1 MIKYLRYAGLAVVFA
16 WFFGGGVTHFTNTD
30 FFVAIVPPWWPWP
43 LFAVYASGVFE
54 VLLAILILW
63 PKARPLAGWG
73 IIALTLAVTPANVH
87 MWLHPEQF
95 PDASETALSVRLAI
109 QVLLVALIWWS
120 TRLPPAEERLNK
132 PLPESLL
139 KNMLNT
145 NNSRRTIMRR
155 HYLP

>member
-1 MIKYLRYAGLAVVFA
+1 MIKYLRYAGLAVVFV

-54 VLLAILILW
+54 VLLAMLILW
-63 PKARPLAGWG
+63 PRARTVAGWG

-95 PDASETALSVRLAI
+95 PDVSETALSVRLVI
-109 QVLLVALIWWS
+109 QVILVALIWWS
-120 TRLPPAEERLNK
+120 TRPPQAQTTEQT
-132 PLPESLL
+132 P
-139 KNMLNT
+139 T
-145 NNSRRTIMRR
+145 
-155 HYLP
+155 